1 MAAAENSDPRLGR
14 KQTREPVE
22 CQETIQI
29 GSLLCTKPRYP
40 PLSNYTGQP
49 LHFAFFRLLSPK
61 SKRYFESVEFI
72 F

>member
-1 MAAAENSDPRLGR
+1 MTMAASENSDPRLGR
-14 KQTREPVE
+14 KQTSRDHSDR
-22 CQETIQI
+22 Q
-29 GSLLCTKPRYP
+29 LKPRYP

-49 LHFAFFRLLSPK
+49 LHFAFFRLLSPT